1 MTSRQWLVQW
11 KGYGEDRNTWEPW
24 DNLLTEEVHAA
35 GGQQDEGYAALP
47 SMAHKLTAPMLRE
60 ALQAKGLE
68 SSDLKDALVDRL
80 KQAVSQ

>member
-1 MTSRQWLVQW
+1 MADQVEGLRRGPQHVGAVGQPA
-11 KGYGEDRNTWEPW
+11 DRGGS
-24 DNLLTEEVHAA
+24 A
-35 GGQQDEGYAALP
+35 GGQPDEGYAALP